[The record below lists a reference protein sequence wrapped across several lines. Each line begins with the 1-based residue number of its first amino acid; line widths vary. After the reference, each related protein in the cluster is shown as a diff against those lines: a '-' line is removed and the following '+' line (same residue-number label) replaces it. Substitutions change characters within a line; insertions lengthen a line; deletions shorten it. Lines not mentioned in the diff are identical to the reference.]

1 MIWGMTLEPGK
12 LYTEIMGEEVQ
23 LSMAAID
30 SRKDLDESS
39 KSFCQIVI
47 NTNKGEYVLCTLV
60 HGVMFQQ
67 SLDLKLMP
75 REKVTFS
82 VQGPSVVYLVGYT
95 ASYPEDEGLEMEDEE
110 NLEGEEDTSAWEP
123 FDQEEDYFEQIKE
136 EPSEVSEETS
146 EVAEIQQDE
155 LNQEEEGGVTQIEQ
169 QEGADDMEGSQNGR
183 EEEIIFSVPDLEP
196 GDLKSE
202 APTPQP
208 DSTPMGSQMV
218 PPQMN
223 QQGGLFDIQN
233 PNTRT
238 TMPPEPSQTPDFF
251 YPETQQPPAV
261 PVTPPTSFQP
271 TSSATDFQPPNPQ
284 GVLAP
289 PETFVPPQRTMTQS
303 RQRLPHPAQ
312 VNRGGVQQMNIQR
325 MQAHPSR
332 QYGTNTNEPSS
343 KSRTVRQQVRRVSN
357 VQSVPGTSKQDMPGP
372 SSSSAGLEG
381 SLPYSEH
388 GPYDELTSSGGAN
401 IRDSRK
407 GPVSSTS
414 TRTVGPKKKAED
426 SALFDTSVSA
436 VVCKHCGKHF
446 TDMAKFKAHAK
457 YHKKERR
464 FVCEFCGKAFHTNVN
479 KLAHERI
486 HTGEKPFKCKVCN
499 KGFVTNEHRR
509 RHESTHFR

>member
-30 SRKDLDESS
+30 SRKDLDEGS

-372 SSSSAGLEG
+372 SSSSAGPWG
-381 SLPYSEH
+381 PLPDLQH
-388 GPYDELTSSGGAN
+388 GPYRELASSATM
-401 IRDSRK
+401 
-407 GPVSSTS
+407 SSVAPL
-414 TRTVGPKKKAED
+414 VGPSQASPSPLNTKAKPD
-426 SALFDTSVSA
+426 KFAFLKTSISG
-436 VVCKHCGKHF
+436 VVCKHCGKNF
-446 TDMAKFKAHAK
+446 SDMMKFKSHVSYHAQEGR
-457 YHKKERR
+457 HPCQ
-464 FVCEFCGKAFHTNVN
+464 VCGKAFHT
-479 KLAHERI
+479 KAKRIRHERI
-486 HTGEKPFKCKVCN
+486 HTGERPFKCKICN
-499 KGFVTNEHRR
+499 KGFSENGNCKK
-509 RHESTHFR
+509 HELSHFR